1 MSVNVWYEKE
11 IKGMLKDV
19 AGTKTVSEVEKLFDK
34 ILTPRE
40 INDMARRLAIG
51 KMLAERKSYL
61 EIQEA
66 LRVSPTIVSRV
77 ANKIGYGFRRTSSRA
92 KKIGEREPAKP
103 TVKYKGLAPYNR
115 IVKK

>member
-1 MSVNVWYEKE
+1 MIVNVWYEKE
-11 IKGMLKDV
+11 IKKMLKEV
-19 AGTKTVSEVEKLFDK
+19 AGAKTVNEVEKLFDK

-51 KMLAERKSYL
+51 KMLGEGKSYL
-61 EIQEA
+61 EIQET

-77 ANKIGYGFRRTSSRA
+77 ANKIGYGFRRTTSRA
-92 KKIGEREPAKP
+92 KKIGSPEPKRQ

-115 IVKK
+115 IVKR